1 MRDNQ
6 NEKSLIKCEKGI
18 FSKMKNFFKRL
29 FGKEEVVVIDSD
41 NKLQEEVKNVG
52 IIGNLKYN
60 NESSELL
67 ELQIKFESG
76 KIEEEDLSEEQV
88 ENLKELYKNQIGDLN
103 QAIDNY
109 KNRILKLKE
118 RLNNV
123 KNNSRK

>member
-18 FSKMKNFFKRL
+18 FSKIKNFFKRL

-52 IIGNLKYN
+52 IMENLKYN
-60 NESSELL
+60 DESSELL

-76 KIEEEDLSEEQV
+76 KIKEEDLSEEQV
-88 ENLKELYKNQIGDLN
+88 ENLKELYKNQIADLN

-123 KNNSRK
+123 E